1 MAFNCETEEA
11 THGAAAPPR
20 VKLVQLR
27 RIFVNIQH
35 HQHHMAYVHQICLL
49 QQSNGP
55 LYFRRKGPM
64 GIAVHLKI
72 QCTSAPLA
80 LGDDLSTIVL
90 AL

>member
-1 MAFNCETEEA
+1 MRDKF
-11 THGAAAPPR
+11 
-20 VKLVQLR
+20 
-27 RIFVNIQH
+27 
-35 HQHHMAYVHQICLL
+35 YVMGKIKYVLSSISIGPL
-49 QQSNGP
+49 QQCNMTVSHNGP